1 MLTRRERM
9 KTITPEEVQMKLEAG
24 EKLHIIDVR
33 EPIEV
38 KTGHIPGSKNI
49 PLSLLEYRMHELDKN
64 TPYTI
69 VCHSGGRSL
78 QATAFLQY
86 HGYDVTNMVGGMLA
100 WNGEII
106 TS

>member
-1 MLTRRERM
+1 M
-9 KTITPEEVQMKLEAG
+9 KSITPIELNKKILAG
-24 EKLHIIDVR
+24 EALNIIDVR
-33 EPIEV
+33 EVEEV
-38 KTGHIPGSKNI
+38 KEGHISNIIHI
-49 PLSLLEYRMHELDKN
+49 PLGLLEFKMHELDKN